1 MTNADVL
8 AGHNARRTWL
18 DRLLSLFSTVHA
30 GEGLTAVLL
39 AANVFVLMGT
49 YYILKTVREPLILN
63 QPGGAEVKAYSSAG
77 LAMLFLLIMPAYS
90 AFASRVN
97 RLWLISGVTLLFI
110 LNLVLFSGLGAA
122 GVKIGVAYYLW
133 VGIFNMLFVAQFWA
147 FANDV
152 YTEEQGKRLFPIVG
166 VGGSFGAVVGSL
178 ATKQMFEY
186 VSPFQMMLLSAASLG
201 ICILL
206 TWTIH
211 VREKGRVDA
220 DRAKQVEKPLDKK
233 GGFSLIVSR
242 RYLALIA
249 ALVFLLN
256 CVNSVGEY
264 VLSAFVKSAAQALP
278 AAEQGKFM
286 GQFYGDYFTWVNLIS
301 LVVQSFLVARLFKWI
316 GVRGALFIL
325 PLISLTGYGLLA
337 TIPILALV
345 RSVKILENAT
355 DYSLNNTVRAALFL
369 PTSREEKYKGKATI
383 DTFFARAGDMLQAG
397 FVFVGTQLALGVTG
411 MATINIVLVSI
422 WLAVC
427 VGIYKEHKRLT
438 QEK

>member
-8 AGHNARRTWL
+8 AGRNPRRTWL
-18 DRLLSLFSTVHA
+18 DRFLSIFSTVHA

-97 RLWLISGVTLLFI
+97 RLWLISGVTALFI
-110 LNLVLFSGLGAA
+110 ANLVLFSALGAA

-147 FANDV
+147 FANDI

-166 VGGSFGAVVGSL
+166 VGGSIGAVVGSL
-178 ATKQMFEY
+178 ATKEMFEY
-186 VSPFQMMLLSAASLG
+186 IGPFQMMLLSAVSLG
-201 ICILL
+201 ICIVL
-206 TWTIH
+206 TWIIH

-220 DRAKQVEKPLDKK
+220 DRAKQVDKPLDKK
-233 GGFSLIVSR
+233 GGFALIISR

-264 VLSAFVKSAAQALP
+264 VLSAFVRTAAQALP

-301 LVVQSFLVARLFKWI
+301 LIVQSFLVARLFKWI

-438 QEK
+438 AEK